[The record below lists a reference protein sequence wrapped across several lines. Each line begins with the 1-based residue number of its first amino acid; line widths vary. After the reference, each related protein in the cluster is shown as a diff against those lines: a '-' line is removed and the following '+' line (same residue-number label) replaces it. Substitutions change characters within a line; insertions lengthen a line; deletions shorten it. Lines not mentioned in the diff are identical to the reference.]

1 MDSRV
6 EMRVLA
12 PNKIYVAMNKI
23 QVTINGVSLLRKGE
37 VSNNQTVFGLYK
49 ELPEGFQ
56 WKANVVRLNLV
67 QHAIPSVQVD
77 DDVEKIVM
85 NSFVDIRWKKFMN
98 MMSVNSQVAT
108 LVRQCYKKDGFS
120 FELQSLLEQLLAS
133 AKLGVMYSKLEADE
147 EEVLDE
153 LVLYNPYEKTAVFK
167 VYTGLE
173 LAEAGSKLV
182 SDASFK
188 QSLTDMMPENLAG
201 EAQAM
206 LVKLMFERKEQ
217 KTVSMKFD
225 LSEQSFGGKN
235 DATGDDADDADTDA
249 SDASDASDAE

>member
-1 MDSRV
+1 
-6 EMRVLA
+6 MRVLA

-23 QVTINGVSLLRKGE
+23 QVTINSVSLLRKGE

-49 ELPEGFQ
+49 ELPEGFE
-56 WKANVVRLNLV
+56 WKANIVRLNLV

-77 DDVEKIVM
+77 EDGEKIVM

-147 EEVLDE
+147 EEVLDD

-167 VYTGLE
+167 VYTSLE

-182 SDASFK
+182 SDVSFK
-188 QSLTDMMPENLAG
+188 QSLSDMMPENLAG

-206 LVKLMFERKEQ
+206 LVKLMFERKEA
-217 KTVSMKFD
+217 KSINMTFD

-235 DATGDDADDADTDA
+235 ADDDADDADDA
-249 SDASDASDAE
+249 DGDSGDDSGDDADADAKDA

>member
-37 VSNNQTVFGLYK
+37 VSNSQMVFGLYK
-49 ELPEGFQ
+49 ELPEGFE
-56 WKANVVRLNLV
+56 WKTNIVRLNLV
-67 QHAIPSVQVD
+67 QHAIPSVAKD
-77 DDVEKIVM
+77 EEEEKITM
-85 NSFVDIRWKKFMN
+85 NSYVDIRWKKFMN
-98 MMSVNSQVAT
+98 LLSVNSQVT
-108 LVRQCYKKDGFS
+108 SLVRQCYKDKGFG

-133 AKLGVMYSKLEADE
+133 AKLGVVYAKLEADE
-147 EEVLDE
+147 EEVLND

-167 VYTGLE
+167 AYTNLE
-173 LAEAGSKLV
+173 LAQSGSTLV
-182 SDASFK
+182 SDATFK
-188 QSLTDMMPENLAG
+188 QSLTDMIPESLAG

-206 LVKLMFERKEQ
+206 LVKLMFERKEA
-217 KTVSMKFD
+217 KSINMTFD

-235 DATGDDADDADTDA
+235 ADDDADDADGDSGDDA
-249 SDASDASDAE
+249 DADAKEA